1 MLAPL
6 LADVMGIQSLPAAL
20 SIVWFTIVLPTT
32 CERPQ
37 IGPLAFVALISC
49 QLVGEPIA
57 LKLRRTQT
65 PKYLPVQLFTGFVF
79 LAAAICMLFLRVWA
93 VTNKSKGSE
102 AKQIDPYRRAKHVR
116 TRWTTVQF
124 ESVQRAF
131 QLTRI

>member
-32 CERPQ
+32 CEHPE
-37 IGPLAFVALISC
+37 PLAFVALISC

-57 LKLRRTQT
+57 LKLRRTGT

-79 LAAAICMLFLRVWA
+79 LAATICMLFLRLWA
-93 VTNKSKGSE
+93 VTSKSKGLK
-102 AKQIDPYRRAKHVR
+102 AKETDPKRRAKHGC
-116 TRWTTVQF
+116 TRWTTVQL
-124 ESVQRAF
+124 ENVQRAF
-131 QLTRI
+131 QLTQI